1 MRKNLRLLCAL
12 APVCAL
18 GALFFTSTGTA
29 RSGSAK
35 YAVPDSSLVRQIEHY
50 RAVTWR
56 WQRIMSRPFTR
67 GSSSYR
73 TDPGVRY
80 RRWIRNLWR
89 VRAVRAGRQALHPPY
104 RSAWLCIHR
113 YEASWR
119 DGGAPYYGGLQMDLS
134 FQRRY
139 APRLYRLKGTA
150 DHWTPLE
157 QIWAAER
164 ARRSGVGFTAWPN
177 TARICGVL

>member
-1 MRKNLRLLCAL
+1 LPKNLRLLCAL

-18 GALFFTSTGTA
+18 GALLHVSTGTA
-29 RSGSAK
+29 RST
-35 YAVPDSSLVRQIEHY
+35 YAVPDTSLVRQIEHY

-56 WQRIMSRPFTR
+56 WQRVMSVPRTL

-73 TDPGVRY
+73 RDPSLRY
-80 RRWIRNLWR
+80 RRWVRNLWR
-89 VRAVRAGRQALHPPY
+89 VRAARTRRKALHPPN
-104 RSAWLCIHR
+104 RGAWLCIHR

-119 DGGAPYYGGLQMDLS
+119 DGGAPYYGGLQMDVS

-139 APRLYRLKGTA
+139 APRLYRLKDTA

-164 ARRSGVGFTAWPN
+164 ARRSGVGFSPWPN
-177 TARICGVL
+177 TARLCGVL

>member
-1 MRKNLRLLCAL
+1 LRKNLRLLTAL

-18 GALFFTSTGTA
+18 GTLLLASTGTA
-29 RSGSAK
+29 RSRSAT
-35 YAVPDSSLVRQIEHY
+35 YAVPDSSLVRQIDHY

-56 WQRIMSRPFTR
+56 WQRVMSVRLTL

-73 TDPGVRY
+73 TDPSLRY
-80 RRWIRNLWR
+80 RRWVRNLWR
-89 VRAVRAGRQALHPPY
+89 IRAMRTRRQALNPPN
-104 RSAWLCIHR
+104 RGAWLCIHR

-119 DGGAPYYGGLQMDLS
+119 DGGAPYYGGLQMDVS

-139 APRLYRLKGTA
+139 APRLYRRKGTA

-164 ARRSGVGFTAWPN
+164 ARRTGLGFSPWPN
-177 TARICGVL
+177 TARLCGVL

>member
-1 MRKNLRLLCAL
+1 LLAL
-12 APVCAL
+12 AGVVGGL
-18 GALFFTSTGTA
+18 LLTSTSTA
-29 RSGSAK
+29 RSGGAK
-35 YAVPDSSLVRQIEHY
+35 YQVPVDSLVRQTDHF

-56 WQRIMSRPFTR
+56 WQRVMSRPATP
-67 GSSSYR
+67 SSLTYR
-73 TDPGVRY
+73 KDPSRRYKRWVRD
-80 RRWIRNLWR
+80 LWR
-89 VRAVRAGRQALHPPY
+89 VRAVRTRRLALNPPY

-119 DGGAPYYGGLQMDLS
+119 DSAPPYYGGLQMDVS

-139 APRLYRLKGTA
+139 APRLYSVKGTA

-164 ARRSGVGFTAWPN
+164 ARRSGRGFSPWPN
-177 TARICGVL
+177 TARLCGVL